1 MLRRQPTT
9 LTITAEDIAAYEDRR
24 AKEAEAERRK
34 AKGEDAEM
42 AEAGQGQG
50 QPRMRTRDERIGVTR
65 RGRMARG

>member
-9 LTITAEDIAAYEDRR
+9 LTITAEDIASYEDRR

-42 AEAGQGQG
+42 AEAEAAQQ
-50 QPRMRTRDERIGVTR
+50 QRVRTRDERIGITR
-65 RGRMARG
+65 RGRR